1 MTTSLK
7 DMGVG
12 RLKKLYTEEI
22 ESDPTSTTSGV
33 TIVSQG
39 KIDIV
44 PNVSGGNDATRTNP
58 VPATD
63 AAAEK
68 VTTNFTLAQAGVPT
82 ETRQAHTYSAD
93 AVTVMSKKGLGNTG
107 NGGNLWITGD
117 TAVAGS
123 SVAVEQV
130 KFVDSSVS
138 TTNPTLSLSAASNV
152 TIAADLVLKSPDVD
166 VGGKI
171 ATSSGDLFLNPASG
185 VVKVNGNVQ
194 VDGTLTSVNTT
205 VLNSVIMEKTL
216 SLANTQ
222 NTTVATWA
230 FDGNS
235 ATSAPTTA
243 NPTGVPITFTTGKAS
258 ISNGALIL
266 PGGATPTTNA
276 AATAANVSAFPTGT
290 QSYEI
295 SFNISYNGVPVSG
308 AATVR
313 RLFSYGTL
321 ICNWYGDGKIE
332 ATAGGVTL
340 ATPVNTLA
348 MAALTQKKY
357 KVTMRRTYVDAP
369 LNSLSTF
376 EIFVDGVQK
385 SVSTGTGLATH
396 SLSSPALVLG
406 NDGTGYLV
414 PLTFDDVRIE
424 LVSPPTNVNA
434 DGAGLVVAGD
444 AAINSK
450 AAERSIT
457 WKRNVAQELGDNT
470 GSYWHIKGGQLMFSR
485 LIDTTKRKAPGTNVL
500 LSSLPTKGAST
511 ESNMWTLATNGTA
524 ATGTAVLTYAS
535 TPTGAA
541 SHTGG
546 YFQTNYGYGAVT
558 TSYYSATNI
567 GRATGGYEILV
578 TGIVKP
584 FTSLSTATGGDVGT
598 GAGAAMTAPFLCGVA
613 NSTNTNANMAE
624 LLTIGKDGTA
634 GSYVSV
640 WAWRGGRLLM
650 FTGNHYTETAGI
662 VVGASEFVLGV
673 LLSSSGPVLELPVS
687 NGATTEPHL
696 WKLAAYTGAGPYLT
710 ADSAGSAS
718 LTYVSSNSSIGGGDS
733 WLGEWFNDS
742 ANNVQ
747 NTGSSTSNYG
757 TQVGKEAFTV
767 TAPATVSNG
776 VITLPAGSSGTKN
789 LAYAQ
794 AVGLNT
800 KGTLDDDGYGEW
812 TMEASVASTGSNSFS
827 IMWMGFD
834 GNTRRIQV
842 YSSGGGILICTESH
856 GGLYEYGDQQLSIPS
871 STLNTFKSNNLP
883 GNGSYH
889 KYRLARK
896 SVVPASAALGAKYTD
911 PSALFRFWYDDMEI
925 PLVMPSTI
933 GLLWTTGSTWFCN
946 PPITSVYNYIR
957 LGHTQRYSTFQ
968 TCTVEYVRFS
978 NGLTTTYP
986 SPGGFMWAYEFNGT
1000 YANTGSESYSTTFAQ
1015 GTSSLVTDGSVRGL
1029 SVPSATG
1036 ANTILATI
1044 VGLNTRGASDND
1056 GFGNWTVEVR
1066 MKFNASGA
1074 STQANV
1080 FMMGQDNTGTG
1091 AGARIGG
1098 TNVLVCGIVY
1108 PVSSFAAA
1116 TGGVVTTP

>member
-348 MAALTQKKY
+348 MAASTQKKY

-424 LVSPPTNVNA
+424 L
-434 DGAGLVVAGD
+434 
-444 AAINSK
+444 
-450 AAERSIT
+450 
-457 WKRNVAQELGDNT
+457 
-470 GSYWHIKGGQLMFSR
+470 
-485 LIDTTKRKAPGTNVL
+485 
-500 LSSLPTKGAST
+500 GAST

-524 ATGTAVLTYAS
+524 TTGSAVLTYAS

-546 YFQTNYGYGAVT
+546 YFQTNYGNGTVT
-558 TSYYSATNI
+558 VSYYSATNI

-673 LLSSSGPVLELPVS
+673 LLSSSGPVLYV
-687 NGATTEPHL
+687 NG
-696 WKLAAYTGAGPYLT
+696 
-710 ADSAGSAS
+710 
-718 LTYVSSNSSIGGGDS
+718 
-733 WLGEWFNDS
+733 
-742 ANNVQ
+742 
-747 NTGSSTSNYG
+747 
-757 TQVGKEAFTV
+757 
-767 TAPATVSNG
+767 APATMTTAGWRTITANASFTGATGVS
-776 VITLPAGSSGTKN
+776 L
-789 LAYAQ
+789 
-794 AVGLNT
+794 
-800 KGTLDDDGYGEW
+800 
-812 TMEASVASTGSNSFS
+812 
-827 IMWMGFD
+827 
-834 GNTRRIQV
+834 
-842 YSSGGGILICTESH
+842 
-856 GGLYEYGDQQLSIPS
+856 
-871 STLNTFKSNNLP
+871 
-883 GNGSYH
+883 
-889 KYRLARK
+889 
-896 SVVPASAALGAKYTD
+896 
-911 PSALFRFWYDDMEI
+911 
-925 PLVMPSTI
+925 
-933 GLLWTTGSTWFCN
+933 
-946 PPITSVYNYIR
+946 
-957 LGHTQRYSTFQ
+957 
-968 TCTVEYVRFS
+968 
-978 NGLTTTYP
+978 
-986 SPGGFMWAYEFNGT
+986 
-1000 YANTGSESYSTTFAQ
+1000 
-1015 GTSSLVTDGSVRGL
+1015 
-1029 SVPSATG
+1029 SATG
-1036 ANTILATI
+1036 TE
-1044 VGLNTRGASDND
+1044 RGIYL
-1056 GFGNWTVEVR
+1056 
-1066 MKFNASGA
+1066 
-1074 STQANV
+1074 
-1080 FMMGQDNTGTG
+1080 
-1091 AGARIGG
+1091 GARSPYQTATAQPFQHRIQELARRGHSRRGG
-1098 TNVLVCGIVY
+1098 RR
-1108 PVSSFAAA
+1108 PR
-1116 TGGVVTTP
+1116 